1 MARFESIFGYQPLPA
16 VILAQKYKKTPKR
29 KGRRGPMG
37 AYKNVWSKVKNGENE
52 NEITIVAGRT
62 GYVLRPREWDGDRRR
77 RVDEKG

>member
-1 MARFESIFGYQPLPA
+1 
-16 VILAQKYKKTPKR
+16 
-29 KGRRGPMG
+29 MG

-77 RVDEKG
+77 RVDEKE